1 MYNTRDINVTAVPD
15 KMTTAKENRHT
26 VKKKKRKENKV
37 DYVD

>member
-15 KMTTAKENRHT
+15 KMTTDKENRRT
-26 VKKKKRKENKV
+26 VKKKKKEV

>member
-26 VKKKKRKENKV
+26 VKKKRKENKV